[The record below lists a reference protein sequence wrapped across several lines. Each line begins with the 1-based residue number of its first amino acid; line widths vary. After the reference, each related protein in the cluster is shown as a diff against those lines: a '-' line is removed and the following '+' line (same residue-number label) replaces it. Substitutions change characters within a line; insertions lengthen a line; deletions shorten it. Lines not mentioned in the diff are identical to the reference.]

1 MNAKK
6 KNQTKPPTAGPD
18 KVRAGQGIRLKP
30 SISDYATF
38 VETTANAMGR
48 NVPPASEAKANKRL
62 LWLVNLES

>member
-6 KNQTKPPTAGPD
+6 KNQTKPPQAGPD
-18 KVRAGQGIRLKP
+18 KAKAAQGIRLKP

-38 VETTANAMGR
+38 VATTANAMGR
-48 NVPPASEAKANKRL
+48 NVPPASGAKANKQL